1 MENGKTY
8 LTNIWVYIAVIV
20 LICLGC
26 GISLIVINIF
36 DTIEKQV
43 LALVAYIVACA
54 TISWISYLACKLEYV
69 CRKK

>member
-36 DTIEKQV
+36 DTIEKQI
-43 LALVAYIVACA
+43 LALAAYIVACA

>member
-1 MENGKTY
+1 MANEKTS

-36 DTIEKQV
+36 DTIEKQI
-43 LALVAYIVACA
+43 LALVAYVVACA
-54 TISWISYLACKLEYV
+54 TIGWISYLACKLEYV

>member
-1 MENGKTY
+1 MENEKTS
-8 LTNIWVYIAVIV
+8 LTNIWVYIVVIV

-36 DTIEKQV
+36 DTIEKQI
-43 LALVAYIVACA
+43 LALVAYVVACA
-54 TISWISYLACKLEYV
+54 TIGWISYLACKLEYV